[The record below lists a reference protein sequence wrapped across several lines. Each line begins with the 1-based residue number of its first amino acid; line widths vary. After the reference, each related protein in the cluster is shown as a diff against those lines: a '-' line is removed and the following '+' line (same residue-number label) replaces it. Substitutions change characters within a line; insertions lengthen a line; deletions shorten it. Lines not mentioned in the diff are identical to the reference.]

1 MKTDLSF
8 RMQIFIQ
15 ASAEEIWEALTTS
28 ELLSQWWDRIREAD
42 WRVGGLVVL
51 EAGSGAKIDCEVLE
65 IEPNRRLV
73 TTFDCDAYPE
83 HPPTRVTW
91 EIESVEGGCLLRL
104 IHDEFPSPDM
114 GLDDVCQHWPTM
126 IADLKRVLEDG
137 TDN

>member
-1 MKTDLSF
+1 
-8 RMQIFIQ
+8 MQIFIQ

-28 ELLSQWWDRIREAD
+28 ELLSQWWDRIRSAD

-51 EAGSGAKIDCEVLE
+51 EASSGSKIDCEVLE

-91 EIESVEGGCLLRL
+91 EIEPVEGGCLLLL
-104 IHDEFPSPDM
+104 IHDEFPSVDK
-114 GLDDVCQHWPTM
+114 GLNDVCQHWPMM
-126 IADLKRVLEDG
+126 IADLKRVIECGNDSPIRS
-137 TDN
+137 